1 MTDLDRDKHLS
12 ELVDHSRWLLNN
24 GLAND
29 VIKNQLMTYGAIA
42 HPEIEAVDLTVDME
56 NRTVHYK
63 LYVGSKLLKKIN
75 KFKELSTS
83 TGFWGLRGYKKMLL
97 KEGNL
102 HLDRILDKFIK
113 DYCGVTWSATTVV
126 LDSKE
131 YQDGYE
137 DVEDENFNFDSGEDK
152 PAN

>member
-1 MTDLDRDKHLS
+1 MTDLNRQEQLS
-12 ELVDHSRWLLNN
+12 ELVDHSRWLMNN

-42 HPEIEAVDLTVDME
+42 HPEIDAVEVAIDMDSHSISY
-56 NRTVHYK
+56 T
-63 LYVGSKLLKKIN
+63 LYVSSKLLKKIN
-75 KFKELSTS
+75 KFKELSKS
-83 TGFWGLRGYKKMLL
+83 TGFWGLRSYKKMLL

-102 HLDRILDKFIK
+102 HLDQILDKFIK
-113 DYCGVTWSATTVV
+113 DYCGVMWSTTTTVR
-126 LDSKE
+126 DISE